1 MSENKVKYVNSSKKV
16 TYRITGTDFIAE
28 SFFFKG
34 AHNVHVEVRI
44 MRQGHPEKSLTVF
57 ASAFPV
63 ENKTEMILANTQI
76 MKTLH
81 DPATIGIWLDYF
93 DP

>member
-1 MSENKVKYVNSSKKV
+1 
-16 TYRITGTDFIAE
+16 
-28 SFFFKG
+28 
-34 AHNVHVEVRI
+34 
-44 MRQGHPEKSLTVF
+44 MREGSPEKALTVF

-63 ENKTEMILANTQI
+63 ENKSEKILANTRI

-81 DPATIGIWLDYF
+81 DVSTIGIWLDYF

>member
-1 MSENKVKYVNSSKKV
+1 MPESKVRYLNTIKKV
-16 TYRITGTDFIAE
+16 TYRIGENDFIAE
-28 SFFFKG
+28 AIFFKG
-34 AHNVHVEVRI
+34 EHYEYVEVQI
-44 MRQGHPEKSLTVF
+44 MREGFPEKALTVF

-63 ENKTEMILANTQI
+63 ENKSEKILANTQI

-81 DPATIGIWLDYF
+81 DVSTIGIWLDYF